1 MKDINKYIIEKQ
13 KTFVLSDDERN
24 SLIELVGIATEQCGE
39 DSDIKEYEEFRKDCQ
54 ENEIN
59 TLIDLYD
66 LLNDKHTYPKIN
78 NRLIQNNELYLLIKL
93 INYALDKDIID
104 LSEILE
110 KIQ

>member
-1 MKDINKYIIEKQ
+1 MKNLNAYIIERRKS
-13 KTFVLSDDERN
+13 FILSDDERN

-39 DSDIKEYEEFRKDCQ
+39 DSDIKEYEEFRKDITDD
-54 ENEIN
+54 EIN
-59 TLIDLYD
+59 TLIDFYD

-78 NRLIQNNELYLLIKL
+78 NRLVQSDELYLLIKL
-93 INYALDKDIID
+93 INFALDKDIID